1 MRSSRERSALLHS
14 YLRAGDCG
22 PAGADA
28 VSQRGAAMADVTGKI
43 QVSIR
48 LPAEVHEAFGRIA
61 DALERDRTWVMLRAF
76 RQYLENEG
84 GDVLR
89 EAEGLAALD
98 RGEGVDFDEVMDE
111 VDDIIA
117 QTEARQA
124 AAKAG

>member
-1 MRSSRERSALLHS
+1 M
-14 YLRAGDCG
+14 D
-22 PAGADA
+22 GAK
-28 VSQRGAAMADVTGKI
+28 GKV

-48 LPAEVHEAFGRIA
+48 LSAEMHKAFGKIA
-61 DALERDRTWVMLRAF
+61 DTLERDRTWVMLRAF

-84 GDVLR
+84 GDVLK

-117 QTEARQA
+117 QAEARHA
-124 AAKAG
+124 PKKTG

>member
-1 MRSSRERSALLHS
+1 MDEGS
-14 YLRAGDCG
+14 
-22 PAGADA
+22 
-28 VSQRGAAMADVTGKI
+28 GKV
-43 QVSIR
+43 QVSLR
-48 LPAEVHEAFGRIA
+48 LPAEMHEAFGKIA

-98 RGEGVDFDEVMDE
+98 RGEGVDFDKVMDE

-117 QTEARQA
+117 QAEARHA
-124 AAKAG
+124 ARNAG